1 MVKKEINITI
11 VKRIIE
17 QVINRENITVYR
29 ISKETKISDK
39 TIKKIL
45 ENNFIRINKKTI

>member
-11 VKRIIE
+11 VKKIIE

-39 TIKKIL
+39 TIKNIL
-45 ENNFIRINKKTI
+45 KNTGSRIN